1 MGRLLEWG
9 RFLEW
14 GRSLT
19 KTNSKGGAYSEG
31 GAYWKEGAKSNHYIS
46 FAVNYQFPLS
56 RICLSPGDILLAGNL
71 DISHSL
77 RPSGLI

>member
-1 MGRLLEWG
+1 MGRLLEW
-9 RFLEW
+9 RRL
-14 GRSLT
+14 LT
-19 KTNSKGGAYSEG
+19 KTHSKGGAYSEG
-31 GAYWKEGAKSNHYIS
+31 GTYWKEGAKSNHYIS
-46 FAVNYQFPLS
+46 FAVNNQFPLS